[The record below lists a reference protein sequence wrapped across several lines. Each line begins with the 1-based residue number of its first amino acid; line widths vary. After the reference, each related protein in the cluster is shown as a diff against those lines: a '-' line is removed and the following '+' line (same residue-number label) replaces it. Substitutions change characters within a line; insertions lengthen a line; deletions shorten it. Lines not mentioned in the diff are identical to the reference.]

1 MHIYNLEPS
10 CLLASCLLA
19 TYLLATYL
27 LATMIR
33 SNHLELDSTTK
44 RSLPQ
49 PSTAS

>member
-10 CLLASCLLA
+10 CLLATYLSA
-19 TYLLATYL
+19 TYV